1 MVEMV
6 SMTLKKVAKKK
17 RKIAIIAGSRGEYG
31 YFRPVIRE
39 IIKRKNLDYSIVA
52 SNMHVL
58 DAFGSSISEIEKDG
72 FKIHTSV
79 FNTFDGYN
87 HLTMTKS
94 LAVFMIQLPEILKQ
108 METDMILLAGDRG
121 EQLIGA
127 ITGAYMYIPTAHIQ
141 AGEVSGNIDGVTRH
155 AISKFAHIHFASNRD
170 ALNRVLKMG
179 EEKFRVHNV
188 GAPMLDELVTGFK
201 TPEKEVYKKFNLDKK
216 RPVMLFVY
224 HSVTEEI
231 ANLPHHMD
239 EILMA
244 VKAFPHQIVVILN
257 NSDAGSRMIREKITS
272 HKTPAMSIYPN
283 VPREDYVG
291 LMSIADVIVGN
302 SSSGIIEAPTLKLP
316 AVNIGN
322 RQRGRLQSTNVIN
335 VGYETGAIKK
345 AISRAIS
352 REFKAKVAK
361 CINPYGD
368 GKSAKRIVDILE
380 FVPIDDKLLIKR
392 ITY

>member
-1 MVEMV
+1 MAVRRPP
-6 SMTLKKVAKKK
+6 KKK

-39 IIKRKNLDYSIVA
+39 IIKRDILDYGIVA

-58 DAFGSSISEIEKDG
+58 DSFGSSISEIERDG
-72 FKIHTSV
+72 FKIHSSV

-108 METDMILLAGDRG
+108 MEADMILLAGDRG

-127 ITGAYMYIPTAHIQ
+127 ITGAYMYIPSAHIQ

-155 AISKFAHIHFASNRD
+155 AISKFAHIHFASNKD
-170 ALNRVLKMG
+170 SMDRVLRMG
-179 EEKFRVHNV
+179 EERFRVHNV
-188 GAPMLDELVTGFK
+188 GAPMLDELVAGFK
-201 TPEKEVYKKFNLDKK
+201 TPEDKVYKKFNLDKK
-216 RPVMLFVY
+216 KPIMLFVY

-231 ANLPHHMD
+231 AELPRHMD
-239 EILMA
+239 EILTA
-244 VKAFPHQIVVILN
+244 VKDFPHQIVVILN
-257 NSDAGSRMIREKITS
+257 NSDAGSRVIREKITS
-272 HKTPAMSIYPN
+272 HKTPMMSIYPN

-291 LMSIADVIVGN
+291 LMSVADVIVGN
-302 SSSGIIEAPTLKLP
+302 SSSGIIEAPTFKLS

-322 RQRGRLQSTNVIN
+322 RQRGRLQSTNVVN
-335 VGYETGAIKK
+335 VGYKTSLIKKAIKK
-345 AISRAIS
+345 AISK
-352 REFKAKVAK
+352 EFKAKVAK
-361 CINPYGD
+361 CKNPYGD
-368 GKSAKRIVDILE
+368 GNSAKRIVDILE
-380 FVPIDDKLLIKR
+380 SIPIDDKLLIKR